1 MRLISCTKDKIGSPS
16 VSGEHLSARQHL
28 LRSLVTSG
36 PAVAWLLFFMLTP
49 LLSIMVISWLSRSP
63 YGQVALPFT
72 ADNYLRF
79 FGFGVLGY
87 DPLYPLVILRSLL
100 LGAVTAL
107 ACVFM
112 GFPLAFFITS
122 LPDRSRQIAL
132 TLVVIPLWIN
142 LLIRTY
148 AWQILLAP
156 QGWLARIAATLGLC
170 APGEPLYPGSFAI
183 YAGMVC
189 DFLPFLVLP
198 LYSSAQKL
206 DWSLVE
212 AAMDLGALRWSVLR
226 HAILPQVM
234 PGLVAGILLV
244 FIPATGQFVVPDLLG
259 GSKTLLLGN
268 AIQQEF
274 GNSRD
279 WAFGSA
285 LTVSA
290 MVLVMAG
297 LWCYARVAGNKGE
310 PELL

>member
-1 MRLISCTKDKIGSPS
+1 MLDATKKKPVTTP
-16 VSGEHLSARQHL
+16 VSGEPLSTRQHL
-28 LRSLVTSG
+28 FRSLVTSG
-36 PAVAWLLFFMLTP
+36 PGVAWLLFFMLVP
-49 LLSIMVISWLSRSP
+49 LLSILVISCLSRGP
-63 YGQVALPFT
+63 EGQPALPVT
-72 ADNYLRF
+72 VENYRRF
-79 FGFGVLGY
+79 FGFGLLGY
-87 DPLYPLVILRSLL
+87 DPLYPMVILRSLL

-107 ACVFM
+107 ACILM
-112 GFPLAFFITS
+112 GFPLAFFIAA
-122 LPDRSRQIAL
+122 LPRPSRQIAL

-156 QGWLARIAATLGLC
+156 GGMITRIAATLGLC
-170 APGEPLYPGSFAI
+170 SPEAALYPGNFAI

-212 AAMDLGALRWSVLR
+212 AARDLGAPRWAVFR

-234 PGLVAGILLV
+234 PGLVAGTLLV

-279 WAFGSA
+279 WGFGSA
-285 LTVSA
+285 ITVLA
-290 MVLVMAG
+290 LVLVTAG
-297 LWCYARVAGNKGE
+297 LWCYARVARANGE